1 MAIYTVLAPGVPGGD
16 AAPDPMAVVFVKEGF
31 SWPALLFAGPWLIF
45 RRMWLVLVGYVVVAL
60 AISAV
65 GNAIGPSAA
74 SAAILLLHFLFA
86 LEANELRRWTLL
98 RNSYRLIGVVEGRG
112 LEEAEIRYFAADGA
126 PSIRSTPAPPR
137 PPASPARLALGTIQP
152 SAEAGDVVG
161 LFPSPGAV

>member
-1 MAIYTVLAPGVPGGD
+1 
-16 AAPDPMAVVFVKEGF
+16 
-31 SWPALLFAGPWLIF
+31 
-45 RRMWLVLVGYVVVAL
+45 MWLVLVGYVVVAL